1 MENKQKAIEK
11 SYGEHW
17 EAVKDYVDENGWCV
31 SRKNIGFEKIK
42 ESIQIHTDASNPYY
56 WRPKSLQGIET
67 NNGWIKIESEDI
79 YDDWFTAWVFSE
91 GIILYA
97 TWNPNQEYWLGTDMC
112 LIENVTHYQPIV
124 KPQNPIY

>member
-11 SYGEHW
+11 AYGEHW
-17 EAVKDYVDENGWCV
+17 ESVKDYVDENGW
-31 SRKNIGFEKIK
+31 IK
-42 ESIQIHTDASNPYY
+42 DTNRDRFSDLEFHKTKYLM
-56 WRPKSLQGIET
+56 RPLSLQGIET